1 MNSPA
6 NAPSGRR
13 QALLELTNRLEVL
26 LRQEPDPQ
34 AWMKYL
40 GERLREAGIAPDL
53 REDHPMAFC
62 LDLNAN
68 LEALYPGAYHYP
80 LQPLGEYQS
89 AEELV
94 LDILPSRDD
103 HDF

>member
-1 MNSPA
+1 VRTARSA
-6 NAPSGRR
+6 
-13 QALLELTNRLEVL
+13 
-26 LRQEPDPQ
+26 
-34 AWMKYL
+34 
-40 GERLREAGIAPDL
+40 
-53 REDHPMAFC
+53 AFC
-62 LDLNAN
+62 LDLSAN